1 MLIEIN
7 EKNIDDRLIVQAT
20 KILKKGGLI
29 IIPTDTVYAIACDL
43 NNKKGLNQLSF
54 FKKTPLKK
62 AKFSIICEDHS
73 DIAKFTKQ
81 MDRFIFKILKKN
93 LPGPFTFVMIASNQV
108 SKIFNS
114 NKKEIGIR
122 IPNNLIVRRIVNELK
137 NPIAVSSIHDA
148 EDQLLNYFIDPNE
161 IYERFEKDVELVI
174 NGGPG
179 KLEASTVVNL
189 CNDEIEILREGAQEL
204 IY

>member
-7 EKNIDDRLIVQAT
+7 EKNIDNRLIIQAT
-20 KILKKGGLI
+20 NILKKGGLI

-43 NNKKGLNQLSF
+43 NSKKGLNQLSE

-62 AKFSIICEDHS
+62 SKFSIICEDHS
-73 DIAKFTKQ
+73 DISKFTKQ
-81 MDRFIFKILKKN
+81 IDRFIFKILKKN
-93 LPGPFTFVMIASNQV
+93 LPGPFTFVMMASNQV

-122 IPNNLIVRRIVNELK
+122 MPNNEIVKRIVCELK

-148 EDQLLNYFIDPNE
+148 EDELLNYFIDPNE
-161 IYERFEKDVELVI
+161 IYQRFENQVELVI

-189 CNDEIEILREGAQEL
+189 CNNEIEILREGVQEL
-204 IY
+204 TY

>member
-7 EKNIDDRLIVQAT
+7 EKNIDNRLIIQAT

-43 NNKKGLNQLSF
+43 NNKKGLIQLST

-62 AKFSIICEDHS
+62 AKFSIICADHS
-73 DIAKFTKQ
+73 DISRFTKQ
-81 MDRFIFKILKKN
+81 IDRFVFKILKKN

-122 IPNNLIVRRIVNELK
+122 MPNNLIVQRIVNELK

-148 EDQLLNYFIDPNE
+148 EDQLLDYFIDPNE

-174 NGGPG
+174 NGGAG

-204 IY
+204 SY

>member
-1 MLIEIN
+1 
-7 EKNIDDRLIVQAT
+7 
-20 KILKKGGLI
+20 
-29 IIPTDTVYAIACDL
+29 
-43 NNKKGLNQLSF
+43 
-54 FKKTPLKK
+54 
-62 AKFSIICEDHS
+62 
-73 DIAKFTKQ
+73 

>member
-7 EKNIDDRLIVQAT
+7 EKNIDKRLIIQAT
-20 KILKKGGLI
+20 NILKKGGLI

-43 NNKKGLNQLSF
+43 NSKKGLNQLSE

-62 AKFSIICEDHS
+62 SKFSIICEDLS
-73 DIAKFTKQ
+73 DISKFTKQ
-81 MDRFIFKILKKN
+81 IDRFIFKIIKKN
-93 LPGPFTFVMIASNQV
+93 LPGPFTFVMMASNQV

-122 IPNNLIVRRIVNELK
+122 MPNNEIVQRIVYELK

-148 EDQLLNYFIDPNE
+148 EDELLDYFTDPNE
-161 IYERFEKDVELVI
+161 IYQRFENDVELVI

-179 KLEASTVVNL
+179 KLEASTVINL
-189 CNDEIEILREGAQEL
+189 CNNEIEILREGVQEL
-204 IY
+204 NY